1 MDNDEIVRFL
11 PWFLEARYPGKFR
24 EVVHG
29 TPQLGYALEIDGA
42 CMLVRSGNAQTP
54 FIWLRGGVAHAI
66 PRSNALAFHVAAQ
79 NKDLMVGRAYLAY
92 GDEFA
97 MVAFDEA
104 IMTGDLDVDRQ
115 SSAQGFV
122 DRFETSLNYTRQWT
136 ETILERFG
144 GRRFAADNLMLM
156 SF

>member
-24 EVVHG
+24 ELVHG
-29 TPQLGYALEIDGA
+29 TPELGYALEVDGA
-42 CMLVRSGNAQTP
+42 CMLVMGGKAQTP

-66 PRSNALAFHVAAQ
+66 PKNDALAFHVAAQ
-79 NKDLMVGRAYLAY
+79 NKDLMVGRVYLAY

-104 IMTGDLDVDRQ
+104 IMTGDLDVERQ

-122 DRFETSLNYTRQWT
+122 DRFETSLRYTRQWT

-144 GRRFAADNLMLM
+144 GRRFAADDLMLI